1 MTDIKDVLEERA
13 NTHGD
18 FSFVATV
25 AQELKDTLRSAAYE
39 SLEPWQTEAL
49 DMIVSKI
56 GRIIAGN
63 ADEPD
68 HWLDIEGY
76 ARLARER
83 INTDG

>member
-1 MTDIKDVLEERA
+1 MTDVKDVLEERA

-25 AQELKDTLRSAAYE
+25 AQELKHTLRLAGYA

-56 GRIIAGN
+56 GRIVAGN

-83 INTDG
+83 IKTDG